1 MRDYGREMVRSYER
15 LEQLKEYW
23 MSSVTLNAGSIPAT
37 STMNRKRNSKIIS
50 KLTKQ
55 QITLI
60 EDEWYAKFNK
70 AYYKT
75 SKIKL

>member
-1 MRDYGREMVRSYER
+1 MARR
-15 LEQLKEYW
+15 
-23 MSSVTLNAGSIPAT
+23 
-37 STMNRKRNSKIIS
+37 RNSKIIS

>member
-1 MRDYGREMVRSYER
+1 MLRTVTHGESYE
-15 LEQLKEYW
+15 QTT
-23 MSSVTLNAGSIPAT
+23 VTLNAGSSPAT

>member
-1 MRDYGREMVRSYER
+1 MWETARWLHVSEL
-15 LEQLKEYW
+15 LEH
-23 MSSVTLNAGSIPAT
+23 AGSNPAT

-75 SKIKL
+75 SKIKLWNQEN